1 MKTFGIN
8 GFGRIGRTSFRIWWH
23 SHKDNLD
30 LKVINTSGSMDL
42 GNWVHLIKY
51 DSNYGPF
58 DSEISFTQTQKAKE
72 ATDENPVIGT
82 IHIGDRTITVT
93 AQRDPARIPWGQYGV
108 DTVIESTG
116 IFTSEE
122 KAKLHVQ
129 GGAKKIIISAP
140 PTGENV
146 GTSVMGV
153 NSFPEG
159 AVVGSNASCTT
170 NCVAPVAA
178 IMHAAFGVQ
187 KAMLTTIHSYT
198 DDQNLHDNSPRHASS
213 SSCSYKHHS
222 HFNGSSS
229 FCYRD
234 YSRTARAL

>member
-122 KAKLHVQ
+122 KAKLE
-129 GGAKKIIISAP
+129 SLR
-140 PTGENV
+140 
-146 GTSVMGV
+146 TSPNFQPQPDANEKGFFERMK
-153 NSFPEG
+153 EY
-159 AVVGSNASCTT
+159 
-170 NCVAPVAA
+170 
-178 IMHAAFGVQ
+178 FG
-187 KAMLTTIHSYT
+187 
-198 DDQNLHDNSPRHASS
+198 N
-213 SSCSYKHHS
+213 
-222 HFNGSSS
+222 
-229 FCYRD
+229 
-234 YSRTARAL
+234 